1 MGELRGHRCI
11 DGDTTNTTFV
21 HVAKNTL
28 QTIDVHR
35 LGEHVFHHLI
45 DQRMVGNLNVAHDVF
60 LAGSYVRE
68 NRCQQIIRTHAL
80 NLRRNL
86 LAALK
91 AQQRQR
97 AVRIPTPTRAEDWR
111 RERRLLEHR
120 LHSLGSEKMKHIG
133 ERKAVLLGEGDV

>member
-1 MGELRGHRCI
+1 MGELRGHLSI
-11 DGDTTNTTFV
+11 YGDTTNSTCD
-21 HVAKNTL
+21 HDAKNTL

-91 AQQRQR
+91 AQQRES
-97 AVRIPTPTRAEDWR
+97 AVRVPTPARAEDW
-111 RERRLLEHR
+111 
-120 LHSLGSEKMKHIG
+120 
-133 ERKAVLLGEGDV
+133 

>member
-1 MGELRGHRCI
+1 MRELRGHRRI
-11 DGDTTNTTFV
+11 DRNTTNATFV
-21 HVAKNTL
+21 HVAKNAL
-28 QTIDVHR
+28 QTVDIHR
-35 LGEHVFHHLI
+35 LREHILHHLVY
-45 DQRMVGNLNVAHDVF
+45 QRMIGNLNITHDVF
-60 LAGSYVRE
+60 LAGGYVWE
-68 NRCQQIIRTHAL
+68 NRGQQIIRAHAL

-91 AQQRQR
+91 AQQRQS